1 MRTSQIDALLKLSA
15 LLEQDVTA
23 VRFHEDD
30 RSTAATVRLFAETPQ
45 EGSKLVWAHILLAS
59 PLDLKW
65 GDRFTLTPSHEKGTL
80 GEGQVLN
87 PDADVYPRT
96 RTEKRI
102 SLLKQMMGS
111 WEAALKAVLRDRGI
125 QGMTEKEITDRFH
138 FSPERIVRWSQEGE
152 AEGMLKI
159 LSFSPLLL
167 ISMESFEFLGEK
179 IIAFLE
185 LFHKNNPG
193 QIGMSLEKLF
203 GRFTIHP
210 KILQITLG
218 YLIQEERIREREGY
232 FALREFTFALSPEEE
247 SLLLEMEELARR
259 GEFKVV
265 SWEEMKKR
273 FYLSDAKLDMLIS
286 LLIERRKVVL
296 GRDGYLLHSQW
307 LESLIKKIRASGKS
321 ELSVGEFKGMTGLS
335 RKYAIPLLEL
345 LDQMG
350 VTRRQGQTRIILK
363 E

>member
-1 MRTSQIDALLKLSA
+1 MRTSQIDVLLKPSA
-15 LLEQDVTA
+15 HIEQEVTA
-23 VRFHEDD
+23 VRFQAED
-30 RSTAATVRLFAETPQ
+30 RSTAATLRLFTETPQ
-45 EGSKLVWAHILLAS
+45 EGSDLVWAHVLLAA
-59 PLDLKW
+59 PLDLRW
-65 GDRFTLTPSHEKGTL
+65 GDRFSLSLSNRKGLL

-87 PDADVYPRT
+87 PDAAADSRT

-102 SLLKQMMGS
+102 SLLKQLMGD
-111 WEAALKAVLRDRGI
+111 WQAALQAVLRDRGI
-125 QGMTEKEITDRFH
+125 QGLTETEITERFR

-167 ISMESFEFLGEK
+167 ISMESFEFLGDK

-185 LFHKNNPG
+185 HFHKNNPG
-193 QIGMSLEKLF
+193 QIGMPLEKLS

-218 YLIQEERIREREGY
+218 YLIQEDRVREREGY
-232 FALREFTFALSPEEE
+232 FALPEFAFVLSPEEE

-259 GEFKVV
+259 GELRVV

-273 FYLSDAKLDMLIS
+273 FFLSEAKLDMLIT

-307 LESLIKKIRASGKS
+307 LESVIKNIRASGKN
-321 ELSVGEFKGMTGLS
+321 ELSVTDFKEMTGLS